1 MRPQVERLKI
11 GKGKGGFTLP
21 LDLTTSTQAIL
32 ARKRSGKS
40 YTASVQAEELLEH
53 NQQVIVF
60 DPTSAWYGLRSS
72 AEGNGVG
79 YPIVVFGGDHADA
92 PLDSRTGKA
101 MAAAVVEHG
110 FSAIFDIGNL
120 HTEEQLQFV
129 MDFCSELLRT
139 NRAAMHV
146 FMDEADT
153 FAPQKPLGFLQNKCL
168 GTVSRLVKQGGIRG
182 VGFTMITQ
190 RPASMN
196 KDVLSQVDI
205 LTVLRMSHPLDI
217 KAATDWIKS
226 EVTVDFAKTVEAA
239 LPSLPVGTA
248 FFCSASLNLG
258 ERVEVRSRHTF
269 NSGATPKPG
278 ERKAEPTVMYG
289 IDIEKLG
296 KEISAS
302 VQKVKEESPE
312 YLKRRIAELEIEIAK
327 GGKVDMG
334 FIEEAQAAH
343 AELETLRVEAAAIP
357 ELRRN
362 LEVEQFRTQKF
373 IDRLRNLLS
382 EFANDPVDLVAAVPP
397 APLGAVSRQ
406 LVVTPYTPSPAAEP
420 EARSDIKL
428 RGASQK
434 MLAVCARMHP
444 AGITEAQV
452 AMQSGMKRTSGTF
465 GDYKSLLKTSG
476 CIDIRDGVWTATKEG
491 MRRAGTSIARA
502 PRTTAEVL
510 ELWTPKL
517 RGKSKDMLNVLV
529 GTPHRGFTR
538 AELAKA
544 CDMEASSGTFGDYLS
559 LLRTAGLIVNEG
571 SSVRANRETLLI
583 GAQ

>member
-1 MRPQVERLKI
+1 MERLKI

-72 AEGNGVG
+72 AEGDGVG

-92 PLDSRTGKA
+92 PLDFRTGKA

-120 HTEEQLQFV
+120 HTEEQVQFV
-129 MDFCSELLRT
+129 MDFCSELLRI
-139 NRAAMHV
+139 NRSAMHV

-153 FAPQKPLGFLQNKCL
+153 FAPQKPLGILQNKCL

-226 EVTVDFAKTVEAA
+226 EVSVAFAGDVEKD
-239 LPSLPVGTA
+239 LPGLPVGTA
-248 FFCSASLNLG
+248 FFCSASLSLG
-258 ERVEVRSRHTF
+258 ERVGVRARHTF

-302 VQKVKEESPE
+302 VQRVKEESPE
-312 YLKRRIAELEIEIAK
+312 YLKRRIAELETEIAK

-343 AELETLRVEAAAIP
+343 AELETLRAEAAAIP
-357 ELRRN
+357 ELRRK
-362 LEVEQFRTQKF
+362 LEIEQVRMEKF
-373 IDRLRNLLS
+373 IDRLRNLVS
-382 EFANDPVDLVAAVPP
+382 EFTPEGTSVVSYAPTAPV
-397 APLGAVSRQ
+397 GAVSRT
-406 LVVTPYTPSPAAEP
+406 LTVTARDAIRTASAEP

-434 MLAVCARMHP
+434 MLSVCARMHP

-476 CIDIRDGVWTATKEG
+476 CIEISDGVWHATKEG
-491 MRRAGTSIARA
+491 MRRAGTSIASA
-502 PRTTAEVL
+502 PRNTAEVL
-510 ELWTPKL
+510 ELWMPKL
-517 RGKSKDMLNVLV
+517 RGKSKDMLNFLV
-529 GTPHRGFTR
+529 INPHTGFTR
-538 AELAKA
+538 VELAEA
-544 CDMEASSGTFGDYLS
+544 CDMESSSGTFGDYLS
-559 LLRTAGLIVNEG
+559 LLRTAGLIVTEG
-571 SSVRANRETLLI
+571 GTVRANRETLLI
-583 GAQ
+583 GAR